1 MAHDGQRF
9 RSLRV
14 SVCVVLLL
22 IAGAVPALTA
32 SDDQTPG
39 STSTFRP
46 PSSADFFFGRPR
58 ATVGVRGN
66 WVFASAGSDI
76 FDFVTEQLT
85 IERSAFNRP
94 ALGIDFAVNVA
105 SRIDLIVGF
114 EGSRMSQDSEYRH
127 FVDNELLPIAQTTS
141 LGETSFTAGMKFAL
155 LPPGRRVSR
164 YAWIPSKVTPY
175 VGAGGGVL
183 HHKFQQDGDFVDFVD
198 NQVFASSFESSG
210 WAPSAYALGG
220 ADIHVY
226 RRLFLSL
233 EGRYTWSNATLDR
246 DFVDFAPMDLKGFRF
261 GAGFHYAF

>member
-14 SVCVVLLL
+14 GVCVLLLL
-22 IAGAVPALTA
+22 IASAVPPLTA

-46 PSSADFFFGRPR
+46 PSSADFFLGRPR

-76 FDFVTEQLT
+76 FDFVTDQLT
-85 IERSAFNRP
+85 IDRSAFNRP

-105 SRIDLIVGF
+105 PRVDVIAGF
-114 EGSRMSQDSEYRH
+114 EGSRMEQGSEYRH
-127 FVDNELLPIAQTTS
+127 FVDNNLLPIQQTTS
-141 LGETSFTAGMKFAL
+141 LTEATLTAGVKLAL

-164 YAWIPSKVTPY
+164 FAWIPSKVTPY
-175 VGAGGGVL
+175 VGAGAGVL
-183 HHKFQQDGDFVDFVD
+183 HYNFRQLGDFVDFED
-198 NQVFASSFESSG
+198 SHVFSSTFQSSG
-210 WAPSAYALGG
+210 WAPSAYAAGG
-220 ADIHVY
+220 TDIHVY

-233 EGRYTWSNATLDR
+233 EGRYTWGSATLDR
-246 DFVDFAPMDLKGFRF
+246 DFVDFDPMDLKGFRF